1 MNEIPD
7 SVVNKAVL
15 GELTFGEVW
24 ELVKNQVHE
33 VRIEDRE
40 GETSF
45 TTFHMKPGVSLGLSN
60 NSADDEDSLSDFDF
74 DLNTKVKVKDDCLE
88 VVCENWLVCPRGAQ
102 KVYVYFL
109 FHPKPQVVNLGFL
122 LGC

>member
-1 MNEIPD
+1 MNGIPD

-24 ELVKNQVHE
+24 ALVKDQVHE

-45 TTFHMKPGVSLGLSN
+45 TTFHTKNGVSLGLSN
-60 NSADDEDSLSDFDF
+60 NSADNEDSLPDFHF
-74 DLNTKVKVKDDCLE
+74 DLNTKVKVKGDCLE
-88 VVCENWLVCPRGAQ
+88 VFCENWLVDVE
-102 KVYVYFL
+102 KVSVYFL